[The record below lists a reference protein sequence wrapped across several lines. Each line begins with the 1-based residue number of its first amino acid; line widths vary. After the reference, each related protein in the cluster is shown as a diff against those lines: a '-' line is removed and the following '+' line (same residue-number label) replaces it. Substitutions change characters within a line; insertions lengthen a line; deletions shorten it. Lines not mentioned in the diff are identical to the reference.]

1 MALTRTPGGVCVW
14 GGGLRCATAENECS
28 NSVSNVLNSHQ
39 LKSCDFNFKS
49 SL

>member
-1 MALTRTPGGVCVW
+1 MALTRTPGGVCVC
-14 GGGLRCATAENECS
+14 GGLRCATAENECS
-28 NSVSNVLNSHQ
+28 SSVSNVLNSHQ